1 MSNKEA
7 AKKCRGE
14 PRCSRIVNSFYV
26 LLKYSCPVKILTMT
40 EERKKL
46 NDSDSYATITTA
58 QTQCKHQQTVI
69 WIGNLILCTE
79 CVFLYFH
86 TGIVLKLLHYSIYH
100 SFYCRTWLTKFFS
113 RFLFLYFAIV
123 MSHFL

>member
-1 MSNKEA
+1 LVTRRKMTLLLLPRQRYQQQQKE
-7 AKKCRGE
+7 RHDEYG
-14 PRCSRIVNSFYV
+14 V
-26 LLKYSCPVKILTMT
+26 LNVLCLVWFLKILTMT

-86 TGIVLKLLHYSIYH
+86 TGIVLKLLHYSM
-100 SFYCRTWLTKFFS
+100 
-113 RFLFLYFAIV
+113 
-123 MSHFL
+123 MSLVCATYSVWYDFIS